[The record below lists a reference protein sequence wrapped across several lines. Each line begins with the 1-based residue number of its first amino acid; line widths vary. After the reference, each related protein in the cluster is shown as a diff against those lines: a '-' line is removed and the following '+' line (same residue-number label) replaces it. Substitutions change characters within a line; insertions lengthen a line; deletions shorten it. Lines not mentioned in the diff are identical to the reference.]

1 MNLSQLQYFCKLAE
15 LQHYTRAAE
24 QLHITQPTLSNSI
37 AHLEKELGVPL
48 FEREGRNVRLT
59 KYGREFCR
67 YAMQALES
75 LAEGMEIAREQ
86 TGRFSG
92 NVDVGTVYT
101 IQDHYLPDLVRA
113 YRDRYSA
120 DPRLNIYQG
129 LTPALI
135 EGLESNRYDVVFA
148 ARMEGKKH
156 LTFVP
161 VLNQKLVMLVHSK
174 SPLAAKPCVRLA
186 DVRNRYLVTYRSG
199 TPIGDKVQN
208 LLDAEGLSP
217 RERCDDE
224 ITLAS
229 MVDVN
234 EDAVGLCLDTLG
246 RFLFDDLTAV
256 PVSDVPD
263 DFHSIYL
270 VYEKSRYKTPAVQH
284 FIDLARSFKWRK
296 G

>member
-59 KYGREFCR
+59 KYGKEFCR

-75 LAEGMEIAREQ
+75 LAEGMELAREQ

-113 YRDRYSA
+113 YRARYSTG
-120 DPRLNIYQG
+120 PRLNIYQG
-129 LTPALI
+129 LTSALI

-148 ARMEGKKH
+148 ARMEGKEH

-161 VLNQKLVMLVHSK
+161 VLNQRLVILVHSNNT
-174 SPLAAKPCVRLA
+174 LAAKPSVRLA
-186 DVRNRYLVTYRSG
+186 DVRNHHLITYRSG

-217 RERCDDE
+217 CERCDDE
-224 ITLAS
+224 ITIAS
-229 MVDVN
+229 MVDVS
-234 EDAVGLCLDTLG
+234 EDTVGLCLDTLG
-246 RFLFDDLTAV
+246 RSLFDDLMAI
-256 PVSDVPD
+256 PISDVSD

-284 FIDLARSFKWRK
+284 FIDLARSFEWRK
-296 G
+296 D

>member
-1 MNLSQLQYFCKLAE
+1 M
-15 LQHYTRAAE
+15 RASGSGE
-24 QLHITQPTLSNSI
+24 PTLSNSI

-113 YRDRYSA
+113 YRDRYST

-135 EGLESNRYDVVFA
+135 
-148 ARMEGKKH
+148 
-156 LTFVP
+156 
-161 VLNQKLVMLVHSK
+161 
-174 SPLAAKPCVRLA
+174 
-186 DVRNRYLVTYRSG
+186 
-199 TPIGDKVQN
+199 
-208 LLDAEGLSP
+208 
-217 RERCDDE
+217 
-224 ITLAS
+224 
-229 MVDVN
+229 
-234 EDAVGLCLDTLG
+234 
-246 RFLFDDLTAV
+246 
-256 PVSDVPD
+256 
-263 DFHSIYL
+263 
-270 VYEKSRYKTPAVQH
+270 
-284 FIDLARSFKWRK
+284 
-296 G
+296 